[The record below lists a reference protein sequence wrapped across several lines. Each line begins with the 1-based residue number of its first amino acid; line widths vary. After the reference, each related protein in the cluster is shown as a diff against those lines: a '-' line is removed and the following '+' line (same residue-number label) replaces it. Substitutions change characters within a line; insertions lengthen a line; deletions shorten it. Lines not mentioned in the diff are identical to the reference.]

1 MHATKVINKPI
12 ISEKGTILQA
22 KQDYIFNVNPKATKH
37 EIKLAVEKIFKV
49 KVTKVNVMNVPGKQ
63 KLISRRRVMTAS
75 FKKAVVTLAPGDKI
89 VYFEGV

>member
-1 MHATKVINKPI
+1 MHPTRVINKPI

-37 EIKLAVEKIFKV
+37 EIKVAVEKIFKV

-63 KLISRRRVMTAS
+63 KLISRRRVMTPS